1 MAKRC
6 KGLNSKC
13 FLFTYLIIVSF
24 LLVLWLNRLPLMHE
38 DLRDIPIDM
47 QDYIASPSFSLP
59 LFSLETSEKLALTN
73 KWFEDKWSFVYFTHS
88 HCFPACQASLKNMDE
103 LHASF
108 ANADFQFL
116 TIGLD
121 SQHETADQLVQF
133 LQSQGFDFTA
143 ATANDAAEIDK
154 LARAFV
160 ALYLQTDFSDGSYQI
175 EQEHHI
181 FLVDPKGRVY
191 ARFKPPYSS
200 ATISAQFL
208 KLRHFYAKTE

>member
-38 DLRDIPIDM
+38 DSRDIPRDLQGHIS
-47 QDYIASPSFSLP
+47 SPATHLPYFSLRT
-59 LFSLETSEKLALTN
+59 EGKLALTN
-73 KWFEDKWSFVYFTHS
+73 SWFEDKWSFVYFTHG
-88 HCFPACQASLKNMDE
+88 HCLPRCQPSLQNMSELQASY
-103 LHASF
+103 
-108 ANADFQFL
+108 ANSDFQFL

-121 SQHETADQLVQF
+121 SQHETADELAQF
-133 LQSQGFDFTA
+133 LLSQGFEFTS
-143 ATANDAAEIDK
+143 ATADTEEIDK
-154 LARAFV
+154 LSKAFI

-181 FLVDPKGRVY
+181 FWL
-191 ARFKPPYSS
+191 
-200 ATISAQFL
+200 I
-208 KLRHFYAKTE
+208 LRAVFTQGLNHPIQVRASVHFF

>member
-13 FLFTYLIIVSF
+13 FLFTYLIIVTF
-24 LLVLWLNRLPLMHE
+24 LLVLWLNRLPLMYDDQRE
-38 DLRDIPIDM
+38 IPVDM
-47 QDYIASPSFSLP
+47 QSYISSPVVP
-59 LFSLETSEKLALTN
+59 LAPFLLITNDKLALTN
-73 KWFEDKWSFVYFTHS
+73 DWLVDKWSFVYFMHG
-88 HCFPACQASLKNMDE
+88 HCLAACLPSLEIINE
-103 LHASF
+103 LQDSY
-108 ANADFQFL
+108 ANSDFQFL

-121 SQHETADQLVQF
+121 SQHETAEQLTQF
-133 LQSQGFDFTA
+133 LQSQGFEFTTA
-143 ATANDAAEIDK
+143 AASMEEIDMLSK
-154 LARAFV
+154 EFI

-191 ARFKPPYSS
+191 ARFKPPYSG
-200 ATISAQFL
+200 ANISAKFL

>member
-38 DLRDIPIDM
+38 DSRDIPIDM
-47 QDYIASPSFSLP
+47 QTYISSPSLP
-59 LFSLETSEKLALTN
+59 LPSFLLETNGKLALTN
-73 KWFEDKWSFVYFTHS
+73 NWFYGKWSFVYFTHG
-88 HCFPACQASLKNMDE
+88 HCLPKCQPSLKTMSE
-103 LHASF
+103 LQASF
-108 ANADFQFL
+108 ANSDFQFL

-121 SQHETADQLVQF
+121 SQHETADELDLF
-133 LQSQGFDFTA
+133 LKSQTFEFTT
-143 ATANDAAEIDK
+143 ATAKSEEID
-154 LARAFV
+154 LLSRAFI
-160 ALYLQTDFSDGSYQI
+160 ALYLQTSFSDGSYQI

-181 FLVDPKGRVY
+181 FLVDPKGRIY
-191 ARFKPPYSS
+191 ARFIPPYSS
-200 ATISAQFL
+200 MSISAQFL

>member
-13 FLFTYLIIVSF
+13 FLFTYLIIVTF

-38 DLRDIPIDM
+38 DSRQIPVDM
-47 QDYIASPSFSLP
+47 QDYISSPAIHLPSFVLSAKG
-59 LFSLETSEKLALTN
+59 KLALTN
-73 KWFEDKWSFVYFTHS
+73 SWFENKWSFVYFTHGQ
-88 HCFPACQASLKNMDE
+88 CFPLCQPSLKTMSE
-103 LHASF
+103 LEASF
-108 ANADFQFL
+108 ANSDFQFL

-121 SQHETADQLVQF
+121 SQSETVDQLDSF
-133 LQSQGFDFTA
+133 LQSHALEFTA
-143 ATANDAAEIDK
+143 ATANSVELDK
-154 LARAFV
+154 LSKAFI

-191 ARFKPPYSS
+191 ARFKPPYSN
-200 ATISAQFL
+200 ATISEQFL
-208 KLRHFYAKTE
+208 KLRHFYANTE

>member
-38 DLRDIPIDM
+38 DSRDIPPNL
-47 QDYIASPSFSLP
+47 QDTISSPVTHLPSFSL
-59 LFSLETSEKLALTN
+59 EIEKRLALTN
-73 KWFEDKWSFVYFTHS
+73 SWFEDKWSFVYFTHGQCLPQCLPS
-88 HCFPACQASLKNMDE
+88 LQNLSELQASY
-103 LHASF
+103 

-116 TIGLD
+116 TVGLD
-121 SQHETADQLVQF
+121 SQHETADELAEF
-133 LQSQGFDFTA
+133 LLSQGFEFTS
-143 ATANDAAEIDK
+143 ATANTEEIDK
-154 LARAFV
+154 LSKAFI

-200 ATISAQFL
+200 ASISEQFL

>member
-38 DLRDIPIDM
+38 DSRDIPVDL
-47 QDYIASPSFSLP
+47 QSYIASPSIPLPSFSLT
-59 LFSLETSEKLALTN
+59 TSDKLVLTN
-73 KWFEDKWSFVYFTHS
+73 DWLADKWSFVYFTHGRCLPS
-88 HCFPACQASLKNMDE
+88 CSISLKVMNE
-103 LHASF
+103 LQASF
-108 ANADFQFL
+108 ANSDFQFL
-116 TIGLD
+116 AIGID
-121 SQHETADQLVQF
+121 SQHETAVELSQF
-133 LQSQGFDFTA
+133 LQSQSSELTA
-143 ATANDAAEIDK
+143 TSASLDEIER
-154 LARAFV
+154 LAKAFI

-191 ARFKPPYSS
+191 ATFKPPYSS
-200 ATISAQFL
+200 ASIKKTFF